1 LAGAEHVLVPA
12 ATGGRL
18 PGDAYSWVPAVTADL
33 AEPSQRLTPD
43 EGPWPGSL
51 PSPAPAVVHPEPLV
65 IDVRDAQGRAVRVTG
80 RGAVSAAP
88 ATGELSGTT
97 ATESIVAWG
106 GPWPLEER
114 WWGASRARRSA
125 RFQLLTDSGSLLLV
139 CLERQQWWLLG
150 EYR

>member
-1 LAGAEHVLVPA
+1 VLVPA
-12 ATGGRL
+12 ATGGRS
-18 PGDAYSWVPAVTADL
+18 PGDAFSWVPAVTADL
-33 AEPSQRLTPD
+33 ADSTQRLTPE

-51 PSPAPAVVHPEPLV
+51 PSPSPAVVHPEPV
-65 IDVRDAQGRAVRVTG
+65 AIDVRDAQGRALRVTG

-88 ATGELSGTT
+88 ATVQRPGT
-97 ATESIVAWG
+97 ATEPVVAWG

-114 WWGASRARRSA
+114 WWDAGRARRSA
-125 RFQLLTDSGSLLLV
+125 RFQLLTGSGSLLLT